1 MLQMKKIQH
10 QVLNAKYHQKEAEI
24 VANAGK
30 AGTVTIATNM
40 AGRGTDIKLGE
51 GVKEAGGLAII
62 GTERHDSRR
71 VDRQL
76 RGRAGRQGDPGS
88 SRFFV
93 SLEDD
98 LMRKFGSERIASIMD
113 RMGLKE
119 GEVITAGMV
128 SKSIERAQKKVEEN
142 NFGMRKN
149 LLEYDDVMSAQ
160 RKAIYRK
167 RRNALYG
174 DRLDIDIDNMFY
186 DLCENT
192 VATYSKVSYQEFE
205 LELLRL
211 IGIETPVDE
220 ATFKQLN
227 AAELTERVYATLR
240 ETYDRKCEK
249 IARMAYPQVKH
260 VFETMSQQYKN
271 IVFPLTDGRRQMQLI
286 VNLEE
291 AYQSEGRAI
300 SKYFERNVLL
310 SKIDDEWKEHL
321 REMDDLRTAVRNAQ
335 YEQKDPLVIY
345 KLESY
350 ELFRNML
357 MRLNEEALDLLM
369 RMDVPLEQQIQSTNQ
384 EDHQNNY
391 DKAQTSNQEAIAN
404 SAPAAP
410 EVEKKQPVVVEQ
422 KINRNDPCPCGS
434 GKKFKQCHGQ

>member
-1 MLQMKKIQH
+1 MKKIPH

-24 VANAGK
+24 VANAGL

-98 LMRKFGSERIASIMD
+98 LMRKFGSERIAAIMD

-149 LLEYDDVMSAQ
+149 LLEYDDVMNAQ

-192 VATYSKVSYQEFE
+192 VAAYAKAPFQEFE
-205 LELLRL
+205 MEILRL
-211 IGIETPVDE
+211 LGVESPVSE
-220 ATFKQLN
+220 AEFRDMNTQD
-227 AAELTERVYATLR
+227 LTEKVYSSMR
-240 ETYDRKCEK
+240 ESYDRKCDK
-249 IARMAYPQVKH
+249 IARMAFPQVKH

-291 AYQSEGRAI
+291 AYQSEGRVI

-321 REMDDLRTAVRNAQ
+321 REMDDLRSAVRNAQ

-357 MRLNEEALDLLM
+357 NRLNEEALDLLM

-404 SAPAAP
+404 SAPAAR
-410 EVEKKQPVVVEQ
+410 EVEKKQPVVAEV

>member
-1 MLQMKKIQH
+1 
-10 QVLNAKYHQKEAEI
+10 
-24 VANAGK
+24 
-30 AGTVTIATNM
+30 
-40 AGRGTDIKLGE
+40 
-51 GVKEAGGLAII
+51 
-62 GTERHDSRR
+62 
-71 VDRQL
+71 
-76 RGRAGRQGDPGS
+76 
-88 SRFFV
+88 
-93 SLEDD
+93 
-98 LMRKFGSERIASIMD
+98 
-113 RMGLKE
+113 
-119 GEVITAGMV
+119 
-128 SKSIERAQKKVEEN
+128 
-142 NFGMRKN
+142 MRKN
-149 LLEYDDVMSAQ
+149 LLEYDDVMNAQ

-192 VATYSKVSYQEFE
+192 VATYAKAPFQEFE
-205 LELLRL
+205 MEILRL
-211 IGIETPVDE
+211 LGVESPVSE
-220 ATFKQLN
+220 AEFRDMNTQD
-227 AAELTERVYATLR
+227 LTEKVYSSMR
-240 ETYDRKCEK
+240 ESYDRKCDK

-291 AYQSEGRAI
+291 AYQSEGRVI

-321 REMDDLRTAVRNAQ
+321 REMDDLRSAVRNAQ

-357 MRLNEEALDLLM
+357 NRLNEEALDLLM

-404 SAPAAP
+404 SAPVAP
-410 EVEKKQPVVVEQ
+410 PIEKKQPVVAEV

>member
-1 MLQMKKIQH
+1 
-10 QVLNAKYHQKEAEI
+10 
-24 VANAGK
+24 
-30 AGTVTIATNM
+30 
-40 AGRGTDIKLGE
+40 
-51 GVKEAGGLAII
+51 
-62 GTERHDSRR
+62 
-71 VDRQL
+71 
-76 RGRAGRQGDPGS
+76 
-88 SRFFV
+88 
-93 SLEDD
+93 
-98 LMRKFGSERIASIMD
+98 MRKFGSERIASIMD

-149 LLEYDDVMSAQ
+149 LLEYDDVMNAQ

-192 VATYSKVSYQEFE
+192 VATYGKAPFHEFE
-205 LELLRL
+205 MEVLRL

-220 ATFKQLN
+220 QTFNQLN
-227 AAELTERVYATLR
+227 AAELTERVYQALR
-240 ETYDRKCEK
+240 ASYDRKCEK

-260 VFETMSQQYKN
+260 VFETMSAQYKN

-321 REMDDLRTAVRNAQ
+321 REMDDLRSAVRNAQ

-357 MRLNEEALDLLM
+357 NRLNEEALDLLM
-369 RMDVPLEQQIQSTNQ
+369 RMDVPVEQQIQSTNQ

-391 DKAQTSNQEAIAN
+391 DKARTSNPNDTALPSPQ
-404 SAPAAP
+404 AP